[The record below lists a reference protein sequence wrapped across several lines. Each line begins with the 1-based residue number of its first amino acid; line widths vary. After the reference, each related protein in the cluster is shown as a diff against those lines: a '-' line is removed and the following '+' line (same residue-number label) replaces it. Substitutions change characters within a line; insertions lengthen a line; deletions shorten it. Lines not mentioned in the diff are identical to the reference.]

1 MKNKIIAGSA
11 LIAGAVTQ
19 LYAEQTSK
27 PNFIVILVD
36 DVGYADFSCYG
47 GPVNTPNIDRLA
59 KNGVRMSQMY
69 NCARSCPTRA
79 SLLTG
84 LYPQQAG
91 VGHMVENIS
100 ERAGS
105 NAYQG
110 YLNKSCVTLAEVMSA
125 NGYYTAMTGKWHVGQ
140 KDGVTPVR
148 RGFQHALHS
157 AAGGFYF
164 YNDPKAVLFLDDK
177 KIDNADPR
185 LPKQWYSTDLWTTY
199 AMKYVDD
206 AVDQQK
212 PFMIYLAYN
221 GAHFPLQAPKAAI
234 DKFKG
239 KFKKGWT
246 EMRNEV
252 YKRQLAMNLLGRDY
266 SLTKA
271 NPLIPDWTKLDQKQL
286 AESEYIREIYAATI
300 TSIDENIGRLVKE
313 LKAKGVYDNTVIMLM
328 SDNGGNAEGDT
339 VFGIYEGEQPGQV
352 NSRVF
357 LGQAWAESANTPFYL
372 YKRQTHEGGISTP
385 FIVTYPAGIPKAMD
399 GKIVHQPG
407 HVIDIMATLVGMSSA
422 TYPAEYNGNKITNMQ
437 GVSLFP
443 LWKGETVKRNEPIFW
458 EHENNYAL
466 RDGKWKLVKEA
477 GDESY
482 QLYDM
487 ENDRT
492 EITDLAQKEPAVFE
506 SMKQKF
512 EKKFKEVGAAD
523 IKFKLGR
530 WFVSPQK
537 YR

>member
-1 MKNKIIAGSA
+1 MKAKIIAGSV
-11 LIAGAVTQ
+11 LIAGAVPQ
-19 LYAEQTSK
+19 LYAEQISK

-47 GPVNTPNIDRLA
+47 GPVKTPNIDRLA

-91 VGHMVENIS
+91 IGHMTENVS
-100 ERAGS
+100 KRAGS
-105 NAYQG
+105 DAYQG
-110 YLNKSCVTLAEVMSA
+110 YLNNSCVTIAEVMSA

-140 KDGVTPVR
+140 KDGVTPLR
-148 RGFQHALHS
+148 RGFQHALHA

-164 YNDPKAVLFLDDK
+164 YDDPKSILFLDDK
-177 KIDNADPR
+177 KIDSTDPR

-199 AMKYVDD
+199 AMKYVDE
-206 AVDQQK
+206 AVSQQK
-212 PFMIYLAYN
+212 PFMVYLAYN

-246 EMRNEV
+246 QMRDEV
-252 YKRQLAMNLLGRDY
+252 YKRQLAMNLLEKNY
-266 SLTKA
+266 PLTKA
-271 NPLIPDWTKLDQKQL
+271 NPLIPDWTKLDEKQL
-286 AESEYIREIYAATI
+286 SESEYIREIYAATI

-313 LKAKGVYDNTVIMLM
+313 LKDKGVYDNTVIMLM
-328 SDNGGNAEGDT
+328 SDNGGNAEGET
-339 VFGIYEGEQPGQV
+339 VFGTYEGEQPGQV

-357 LGQAWAESANTPFYL
+357 LGQAWAESSNTPFYL
-372 YKRQTHEGGISTP
+372 YKRQTHEGGIATP
-385 FIVTYPAGIPKAMD
+385 FVVTYPAGIPKEMN
-399 GKIVHQPG
+399 GKITHQPG
-407 HVIDIMATLVGMSSA
+407 HVIDVMATLVGMSSA
-422 TYPAEYNGNKITNMQ
+422 TYPANYNGNDITAMQ
-437 GVSLFP
+437 GVNLFP
-443 LWKGETVKRNEPIFW
+443 MWKGETLKRNEPIFW

-512 EKKFKEVGAAD
+512 ESKFKEVSAAD